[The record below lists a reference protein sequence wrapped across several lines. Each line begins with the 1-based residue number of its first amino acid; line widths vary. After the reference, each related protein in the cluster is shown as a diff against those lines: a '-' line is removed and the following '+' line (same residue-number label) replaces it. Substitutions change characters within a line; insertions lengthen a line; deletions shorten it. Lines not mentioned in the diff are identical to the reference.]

1 MPPLSACVYSN
12 MRFTVILS
20 VPFEEA
26 LRLKPFKLRVGV
38 VGGHF
43 GEDVAAAVRQN
54 PADSAWLSQ
63 IVAMYPL
70 MRSRYELKNLAMKI
84 GILEAV

>member
-26 LRLKPFKLRVGV
+26 LRLKPFKLRVRV
-38 VGGHF
+38 VCGHF
-43 GEDVAAAVRQN
+43 GEDMAAVRQN